1 MLDQR
6 LYYLNH
12 IPLMMT
18 WAYFYNEFL
27 PVRKSYRK
35 DYVMLAA
42 AILAAVLVLIQIYE
56 IPGSEQD
63 NAVFRMTV
71 SAATIGVVVYLVK
84 GAGLK
89 ATVFALF
96 AKNAPTGIQKSIAD
110 SIRDISA
117 LTDNFFIFIGR
128 ILLFL
133 FPFL

>member
-1 MLDQR
+1 MLDQT

-56 IPGSEQD
+56 IP
-63 NAVFRMTV
+63 
-71 SAATIGVVVYLVK
+71 AASRIM
-84 GAGLK
+84 
-89 ATVFALF
+89 
-96 AKNAPTGIQKSIAD
+96 
-110 SIRDISA
+110 R
-117 LTDNFFIFIGR
+117 FFG
-128 ILLFL
+128 
-133 FPFL
+133 